1 MVIEEKHEQK
11 IKERFVCKG
20 RDLWDVQRNCIAG
33 QVNENGYRIVS
44 VYKKQIRAHRIV
56 WFLTTGKWPDEFL
69 DHKDRDRLNNSFEN
83 LREATRSQNM
93 FNSKYSSNTSG
104 CKNVSWCK
112 THKKWMVRITAN
124 KKLVFCKAF
133 KSFEEAKAVAE
144 QVTLQFHGEFART

>member
-56 WFLTTGKWPDEFL
+56 W
-69 DHKDRDRLNNSFEN
+69 DRLNNSYEN

-144 QVTLQFHGEFART
+144 QVTPQLH